1 MTNRDLLR
9 SIHANNLAALEW
21 QHASLR
27 DIQSETRLFDLWD
40 SIFVFQPLKSIYS
53 SPLWSMLNAD
63 EFQANVQVRA
73 FHFLRSS
80 TNWATLVSIELRV
93 SRNG

>member
-1 MTNRDLLR
+1 MR
-9 SIHANNLAALEW
+9 SIHANNLAASEW

-27 DIQSETRLFDLWD
+27 DIQSETGLFDLWD

-53 SPLWSMLNAD
+53 SPLWSLLNPD

-73 FHFLRSS
+73 LHFLHTS
-80 TNWATLVSIELRV
+80 TNQATLVPIELRV
-93 SRNG
+93 PRNG